1 MSQPIDSEHPTL
13 STQWLSGI
21 QRMDADSWSRL
32 VSAFGP
38 IVFRWCRTSG
48 VPEADAADIV
58 QEVFVSLARGA
69 RRFERQKEAGS
80 FRSWLATITRSRVT
94 DFFRRQAKVQSAI
107 GGSAALQWMQQ
118 QAEHV
123 ESSISLDGL
132 RRSLAQRLLVV
143 VQAEFAPATWQAFW
157 QTTIEGRAVPTVAES
172 LGMSVA
178 SVYQAKSRVLRRL
191 RQRVSELPE

>member
-1 MSQPIDSEHPTL
+1 MDSEHPTL

-38 IVFRWCRTSG
+38 IVFRWCRKSG

-69 RRFERQKEAGS
+69 WRFERQKEIGS

-94 DFFRRQAKVQSAI
+94 DFFRRQAKTQAAV
-107 GGSAALQWMQQ
+107 GGSDALQWMQQ

-123 ESSISLDGL
+123 DSSVSLDGIGKA
-132 RRSLAQRLLVV
+132 LAQRLLVV
-143 VQAEFAPATWQAFW
+143 VQSEFEPATWQAFW
-157 QTTIEGRAVPTVAES
+157 QTTIDGRAVSAVAES
-172 LGMSVA
+172 LGMSA
-178 SVYQAKSRVLRRL
+178 SSVYQAKSRVLRRL